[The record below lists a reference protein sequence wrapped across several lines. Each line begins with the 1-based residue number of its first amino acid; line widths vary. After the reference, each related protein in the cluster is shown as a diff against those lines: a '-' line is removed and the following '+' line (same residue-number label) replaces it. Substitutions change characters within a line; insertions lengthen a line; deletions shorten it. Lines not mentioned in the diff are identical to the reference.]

1 MRKEKRELISEY
13 LNELKTVRRQIV
25 EKPKKQFITVVP
37 YLYTLN
43 NGRTIPREQMFKHGS
58 DGSAVIVAPFIK
70 ETNEFLVVMEPRV
83 FTKLGVAMSF
93 PAGYIEQ
100 GEDPEV
106 AALRELREETG
117 YVAEEMIHL
126 DSYYQDEGSSAAFNH
141 SFLGLNAK
149 KVCDQE
155 LDENEIIRYLT
166 LTYDELLEMDKEGLI
181 SGANTKLTLS
191 KIKDYI
197 K

>member
-1 MRKEKRELISEY
+1 MRREKRELISEY
-13 LNELKTVRRQIV
+13 LNELKTVRRQVV
-25 EKPKKQFITVVP
+25 ENQDKKFITVVP

-58 DGSAVIVAPFIK
+58 DGSAVIVAPYIK